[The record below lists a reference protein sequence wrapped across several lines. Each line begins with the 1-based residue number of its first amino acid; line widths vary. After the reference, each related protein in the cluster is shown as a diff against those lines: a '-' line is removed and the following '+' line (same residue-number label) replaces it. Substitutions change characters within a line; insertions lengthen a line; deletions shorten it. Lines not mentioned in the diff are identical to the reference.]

1 MFTDYIHKHVAQCL
15 SGIMLRLSA
24 YTPYILAILEYRKSK
39 TESQQE
45 MAMLPQTKAFFE
57 ARKREAEEL
66 KQRVQQLA
74 AEHHSER
81 QSKEREVTSYR
92 LDGFTARV
100 LSSQEG
106 RVDAVCVLIE
116 ANASVNQQT
125 KVMEPLHVESSY
137 SGSVLPFLPLFLPL
151 FHLLPTSVPP
161 FLPPFPPSVPEG

>member
-1 MFTDYIHKHVAQCL
+1 
-15 SGIMLRLSA
+15 
-24 YTPYILAILEYRKSK
+24 
-39 TESQQE
+39 
-45 MAMLPQTKAFFE
+45 MLPQTKAFLE

-74 AEHHSER
+74 AEHHSEQ

-92 LDGFTARV
+92 LDGFAARV

-137 SGSVLPFLPLFLPL
+137 SGSVLPFPSSIFAPLSFTSNLRPSLPSS
-151 FHLLPTSVPP
+151 LLSLLLYLRVRDQHIM
-161 FLPPFPPSVPEG
+161 LHACYDIAVLHCSLKASIMLL